1 MLFHMHLMAAPGDR
15 LVRVLEHIDGN
26 RYYVAWRYL
35 DRFQWGNE
43 SGMRQA
49 LLTKT
54 TIEHEA

>member
-1 MLFHMHLMAAPGDR
+1 MHLMAAPGDR

-26 RYYVAWRYL
+26 RYYVAWQYF